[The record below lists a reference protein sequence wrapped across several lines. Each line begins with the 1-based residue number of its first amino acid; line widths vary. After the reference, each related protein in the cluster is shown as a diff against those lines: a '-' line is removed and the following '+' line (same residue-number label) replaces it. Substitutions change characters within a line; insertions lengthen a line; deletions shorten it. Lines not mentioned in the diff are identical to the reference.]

1 MKRFPKLNLKLVSAT
16 AVTIFSLFVLTLG
29 AYAWFSAQL
38 GTTIPA
44 DDFQVTMLGDCT
56 LGSVEMYK
64 FDYYKTI
71 DGSGRETVDYL
82 YPENGTVNKY
92 DYSDT
97 HGHFGYI
104 EDGDWHNVSAMN
116 IYDPVELMIN
126 SNSSL
131 LDMNCNVI
139 YKITF
144 SSSLTT
150 CTMELEAA
158 IREGITAG
166 RNQILLSDC
175 VDFDIYFDSDLADD
189 NQAFYNSTSG
199 QYDAYDPGYKASY
212 NDIEK
217 TYYKISYLSSLV
229 DEGDHKNF
237 YSTNPQASRISL
249 KNTNI
254 SMNNQGEFT
263 VYINANYA
271 PSELNK
277 YSKKIYENNITAR
290 YNFGFEII
298 LGAGNE

>member
-29 AYAWFSAQL
+29 AYAWFSA
-38 GTTIPA
+38 TMTNSRSA
-44 DDFQVTMLGDCT
+44 DDFKVTTLGDCT
-56 LGSVEMYK
+56 LGSVKMYK
-64 FDYYKTI
+64 FNYYKTV
-71 DGSGRETVDYL
+71 DGSGREIVDYL

-97 HGHFGYI
+97 HGHFGYT
-104 EDGDWHNVSAMN
+104 EDGDWHNVSVMN

-126 SNSSL
+126 SNNSL
-131 LDMNCNVI
+131 LEMNCNVI
-139 YKITF
+139 YEVTF
-144 SSSLTT
+144 SSSLTN
-150 CTMELEAA
+150 CSMDLAA
-158 IREGITAG
+158 VIREDITAG
-166 RNQILLSDC
+166 RNQILLSSC
-175 VDFDIYFDSDLADD
+175 VDFDVYFASDLAD
-189 NQAFYNSTSG
+189 NNPLFYNSTSG

-212 NDIEK
+212 DDVEK

-229 DEGDHKNF
+229 NEGEHTNF
-237 YSTNPQASRISL
+237 YSANPQPDTISL
-249 KNTNI
+249 KNTGI
-254 SMNNQGEFT
+254 TMNNDGEFT

-298 LGAGNE
+298 LAQENE